1 MCPSSQRYSPSLE
14 RHSLVPLPSLKM
26 GQGWTSPL
34 MASGEA
40 PLSVPS
46 LMFECSIPMPHR
58 IVNPSTLVTGNTKTS
73 KKRAYEQR
81 IREVE
86 HGTFTPL
93 VMSLT
98 GGLGNAATVCYK
110 RLASLLCAKW
120 NQPYNSTM
128 AWIRCRLTFS
138 LLRSAIQ
145 CIRGAR
151 SAGGHA
157 SREFHPLDLISA
169 EAQFA

>member
-1 MCPSSQRYSPSLE
+1 MFNPHAPSNRQSLNACYRKHE
-14 RHSLVPLPSLKM
+14 N
-26 GQGWTSPL
+26 
-34 MASGEA
+34 
-40 PLSVPS
+40 
-46 LMFECSIPMPHR
+46 I
-58 IVNPSTLVTGNTKTS
+58 

-120 NQPYNSTM
+120 NQPYSSTM

-151 SAGGHA
+151 SGGGTPA
-157 SREFHPLDLISA
+157 ENSTPWTLSRLRHNLPRLTLSSPPLPLRRSYCFKDHFVFTQYSFLYLFIL
-169 EAQFA
+169 